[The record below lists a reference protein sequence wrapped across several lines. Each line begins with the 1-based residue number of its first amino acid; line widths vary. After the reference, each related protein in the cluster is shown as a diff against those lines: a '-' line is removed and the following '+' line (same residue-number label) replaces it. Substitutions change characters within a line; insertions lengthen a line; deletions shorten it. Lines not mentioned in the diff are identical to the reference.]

1 MRQKQK
7 ADAGEPASDGI
18 VQSHEISVGG
28 SGTIDHSAGTLGLT
42 LAEGKK
48 TLAGLQRH
56 LVQAHCVKKTR
67 KRHAVREMK
76 EDPSKSLCRR
86 RLQTAMS
93 CFGQKPRW

>member
-67 KRHAVREMK
+67 KRHAVREM
-76 EDPSKSLCRR
+76 EVDPSEPLCRR